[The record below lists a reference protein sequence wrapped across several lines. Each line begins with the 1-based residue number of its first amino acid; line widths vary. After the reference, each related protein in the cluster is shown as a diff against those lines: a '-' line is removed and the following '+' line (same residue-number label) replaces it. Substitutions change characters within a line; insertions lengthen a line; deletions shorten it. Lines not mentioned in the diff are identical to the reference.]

1 MFVEKWMTPNP
12 FTLPPDTTIS
22 AAAVAMSKH
31 HSRHLMVAEMSSSG
45 KRLLGLLAKDDIAR
59 AFPDNYNPFS
69 PETNENAVPKPIST
83 IMIRNVV
90 TVEPY
95 CAVEEAVR
103 ILRTRRINAL
113 PVVRSGNLVGIITE
127 NDIYDALL
135 DITGANATGT
145 RLLVESDNVRN
156 ALVSMTQLAERL
168 QLQMLNALSF
178 HDKLSPGKVTSVFHL
193 AGKSNSHFTEELRKA
208 GFRVLKID

>member
-1 MFVEKWMTPNP
+1 MFVEKWMTSNP

-22 AAAVAMSKH
+22 AAALAMSKH
-31 HSRHLMVAEMSSSG
+31 HFRHLLVAEANSSG

-69 PETNENAVPKPIST
+69 PEAKENAVPKPIST

-103 ILRTRRINAL
+103 ILRARRINAL

-135 DITGANATGT
+135 DMTGANATGT
-145 RLLVESDNVRN
+145 RLVVESDDVKN
-156 ALVSMTQLAERL
+156 ALVSMAQLAERL
-168 QLQMLNALSF
+168 QLQIMNALSF
-178 HDKLSPGKVTSVFHL
+178 HDKISPNKVTSVFHL
-193 AGKSNSHFTEELRKA
+193 TGKSNSHFTEDLRKA